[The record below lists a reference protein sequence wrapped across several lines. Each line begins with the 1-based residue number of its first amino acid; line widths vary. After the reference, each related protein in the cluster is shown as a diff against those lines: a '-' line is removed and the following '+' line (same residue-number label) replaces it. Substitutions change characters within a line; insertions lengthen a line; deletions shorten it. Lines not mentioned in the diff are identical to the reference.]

1 MKGIEP
7 KYENSVQS
15 FRIQNVGSEYF
26 PSRKSLINVDLLLIS
41 EQYDWDR
48 FDEIVIKFVQ
58 AALKNRLEDEDFN
71 PYLPVDDEVRAE
83 VRAMQ
88 LEQEKY
94 DDDLMAERQ
103 QAKAEG
109 IIAGRA
115 EGRAEGRK
123 IGRAEGEARLAK
135 LMALLCDK
143 GRISDVS
150 KVSVDAE
157 FREKCYKEFNM

>member
-1 MKGIEP
+1 M
-7 KYENSVQS
+7 
-15 FRIQNVGSEYF
+15 
-26 PSRKSLINVDLLLIS
+26 
-41 EQYDWDR
+41 
-48 FDEIVIKFVQ
+48 Q

-115 EGRAEGRK
+115 EGEAEGRK
-123 IGRAEGEARLAK
+123 IGRAEGRAEGEARLAK

-143 GRISDVS
+143 GRIGDVS
-150 KVSVDAE
+150 KVAVDAE
-157 FREKCYKEFNM
+157 FREKCYKEFNL